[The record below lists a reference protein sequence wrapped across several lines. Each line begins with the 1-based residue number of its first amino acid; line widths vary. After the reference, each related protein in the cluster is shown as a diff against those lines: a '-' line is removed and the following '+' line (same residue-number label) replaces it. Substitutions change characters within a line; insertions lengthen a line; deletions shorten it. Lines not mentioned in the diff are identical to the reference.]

1 MAGDRGTSS
10 EKRSNIFIVIGI
22 AAGVILLLMGGG
34 TSFFSREDKEIDVS
48 VDVKEYDEVRY
59 EAELIKKVEELC
71 SKVRGAGNVSV
82 AVTLDG
88 SYRAIYA
95 QNFSDGSNVKR
106 EYLLV
111 GSGSNESALLVGYSP
126 PQILGIG
133 IVCSGGA
140 SASVRAEIIALVS
153 ATLDLPTNKIYV
165 TASKS

>member
-1 MAGDRGTSS
+1 M
-10 EKRSNIFIVIGI
+10 
-22 AAGVILLLMGGG
+22 
-34 TSFFSREDKEIDVS
+34 
-48 VDVKEYDEVRY
+48 
-59 EAELIKKVEELC
+59 EELC